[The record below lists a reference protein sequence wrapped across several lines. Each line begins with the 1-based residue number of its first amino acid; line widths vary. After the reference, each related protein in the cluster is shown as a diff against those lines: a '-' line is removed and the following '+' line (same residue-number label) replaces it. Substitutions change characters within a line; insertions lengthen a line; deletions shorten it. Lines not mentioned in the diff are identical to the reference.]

1 MIQRN
6 SIFVLSKAHL
16 RSINTRFYWD
26 DNEKLFLFT
35 TPTEVMKVTPD
46 QQSYTVKTWD
56 GSSDADEGYMIVRT
70 YNGSYYVAAEFVKAH
85 TQMDYAEYTEP
96 NRVVM
101 NTKWEEQQTV
111 TLKKDTAVRY
121 KGGVKSEVLRQAN
134 KGEKMVLLEAYDDWS
149 NVVTEDGLIG
159 WVSTRHCRRPR

>member
-1 MIQRN
+1 MCG
-6 SIFVLSKAHL
+6 L
-16 RSINTRFYWD
+16 T
-26 DNEKLFLFT
+26 
-35 TPTEVMKVTPD
+35 M
-46 QQSYTVKTWD
+46 
-56 GSSDADEGYMIVRT
+56 
-70 YNGSYYVAAEFVKAH
+70 AATMWLQNYVKAH

-149 NVVTEDGLIG
+149 NVADRRWIMSDGCP
-159 WVSTRHCRRPR
+159 TRHCRTTGD